1 MLPQHSLGW
10 LEVHA
15 QDNHAI
21 LNIEKTKKENWATAA
36 RNSFAL
42 ESAHL
47 IVT

>member
-21 LNIEKTKKENWATAA
+21 LNIEKTKKRKLGDCGAK
-36 RNSFAL
+36 
-42 ESAHL
+42 
-47 IVT
+47 